1 MLSSGTEQL
10 LFQMRDFHTLDIWK
24 KSHRL
29 TLHVY
34 KLTKE
39 LFPKEELYGLTSQ
52 IRRACSSI
60 PTNIAEGCGRG
71 SDADFARFL
80 QIAIGSSSEV
90 EYELLLAHDLQYI
103 PNEKYQELSS
113 EIISIRKMIIR
124 FMDKL
129 KLTAHHPPLI
139 AHRP

>member
-1 MLSSGTEQL
+1 
-10 LFQMRDFHTLDIWK
+10 MRDFHTLDIWK

-39 LFPKEELYGLTSQ
+39 LFPKEELYG
-52 IRRACSSI
+52 
-60 PTNIAEGCGRG
+60 
-71 SDADFARFL
+71 
-80 QIAIGSSSEV
+80 
-90 EYELLLAHDLQYI
+90 LQYI